1 MKRDNGLQLSFCS
14 LFFFSMTFDSYLFGK
29 KKKSHTKALL
39 DTCLSGGSGVS
50 IFGDLSVIPFS
61 MGH

>member
-1 MKRDNGLQLSFCS
+1 
-14 LFFFSMTFDSYLFGK
+14 MTFDSYLFEK
-29 KKKSHTKALL
+29 KKNKALL

-50 IFGDLSVIPFS
+50 IFGDLSIIPFS